1 MVEIMVS
8 LEEMTNEELIQEYRN
23 GNREAYEL
31 LFEKNIKF
39 PNFITEKFALYYST
53 MDKDDMVSMASIGMM
68 KAVESF
74 QLNKGYKFT
83 TYASRCM
90 INELSNMVK
99 IHKNRMKNM
108 KLVSINNSDSGE
120 EDTLL
125 NLIIADSNIPDEN
138 ILHAREIIELFEL
151 CATQDELFLLEQR
164 IFLNKSLDEIGG
176 YLNISHEAVRIREKK
191 MLKRINNIKNQLDR
205 YNFNYLKDAY
215 LGAITGKRPGK
226 PTQAEFLY
234 VVLNYPEI
242 KTGQLRVLLG
252 TGKNFI
258 DVNLKKYRDGELD
271 EMLAI
276 PTYDKDAENFVL
288 FHGLR

>member
-8 LEEMTNEELIQEYRN
+8 LEEMTNEELIQEYRK
-23 GNREAYEL
+23 GNREAYEV
-31 LFEKNIKF
+31 LFEKNKNF
-39 PNFITEKFALYYST
+39 PLFITDKFALYYST
-53 MDKDDMVSMASIGMM
+53 MEKDDMISMASIGMM
-68 KAVESF
+68 KAVKSF

-83 TYASRCM
+83 TYASKCM
-90 INELSNMVK
+90 INELSNMIK
-99 IHKNRMKNM
+99 IHNNRLKNM
-108 KLVSINNSDSGE
+108 QLVSIDNSDSGE

-125 NLIIADSNIPDEN
+125 NWIVEDNNIPDEN

-151 CATQDELFLLEQR
+151 SATQDELFLLEQR
-164 IFLNKSLDEIGG
+164 IFEGKTLDVIGG
-176 YLNISHEAVRIREKK
+176 YLNISHEAVRIRERKLLKK
-191 MLKRINNIKNQLDR
+191 LSIIKNQLDK

-215 LGAITGKRPGK
+215 LGAITGKKPGK